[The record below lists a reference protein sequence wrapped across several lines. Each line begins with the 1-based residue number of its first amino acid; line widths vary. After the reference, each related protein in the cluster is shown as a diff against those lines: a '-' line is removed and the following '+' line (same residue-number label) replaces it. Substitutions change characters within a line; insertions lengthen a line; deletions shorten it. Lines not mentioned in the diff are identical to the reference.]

1 MKKQGFSKTAVGAAA
16 LTFFLVLVTT
26 LARPA
31 QTNEQ
36 NEGSKVRWDIFNL
49 SGTTI
54 APGGVANAFADDNSK
69 ITLTGS
75 GTFVTT
81 TDSSE
86 RPVTG
91 GGNWQTFDPQGNS
104 TGNGTYT
111 VRRLVRFDSAPGSSA
126 LGLAGLNDTIGDP
139 ANAHTGLA
147 VFAIEYSDESRGVLV
162 VSCSFGPGTDTPA
175 SVFEGITAT
184 KGFVDYWNRENGLVI
199 STADQTLFHIVPA
212 TD

>member
-1 MKKQGFSKTAVGAAA
+1 MKKQAFSKSAIGAAVLA
-16 LTFFLVLVTT
+16 FFLVLVTT

-31 QTNEQ
+31 QNG
-36 NEGSKVRWDIFNL
+36 GSKIRWDIFSL
-49 SGTTI
+49 SGATI

-75 GTFVTT
+75 GTFETT

-91 GGNWQTFDPQGNS
+91 GGNWETFDSLGNS
-104 TGNGTYT
+104 TGSGTFT
-111 VRRLVRFDSAPGSSA
+111 VKRLIRFDLAPGSGV
-126 LGLAGLNDTIGDP
+126 LGLAGLNDTIGKP

-147 VFAIEYSDESRGVLV
+147 VFSIEYSDESRGVLV
-162 VSCSFGPGTDTPA
+162 FSCSFGPGTDTPA
-175 SVFEGITAT
+175 SIFEGITAT
-184 KGFVDYWNRENGLVI
+184 KGFVGYWNRENGLAI
-199 STADQTLFHIVPA
+199 ATADQTIFHVVPA